1 VRRVLNSPA
10 FYFVG
15 AIVHAVLAYL
25 ALQLIYVWEMDRAG
39 LLVEPFELPDVFGYT
54 LPVHVVSLGV
64 WLLLAA
70 TAALFAYR
78 FQRRLAA
85 ALDAA
90 QQRTVELERAQQ
102 TLQASEERFRAM
114 LRAAKEYAIICTD
127 ARGVI
132 TVFNQGAEQLLG
144 YRAEEVVG
152 KLTPAAFHDPE
163 LLAAWAA
170 ELGVEPDYRAVREA
184 LLRRTDPRAYEVPS
198 VRKDGSRFLASLMA
212 EPMYD
217 DRGAL
222 LGFVAIVQDITERKR
237 AEEERLELLRREQ
250 AARRQLEE
258 AYRAARQREAET
270 EYLYQIGRQLARSLE
285 LDAVLPEV
293 AAAAR
298 ATLDADRAVVLLL
311 RPDGETLYHAAVD
324 GLPLPQPP
332 RDLYRREGLWD
343 RVLTTRQPVVV
354 EDVGQAAGVYRSLT
368 DAVGI
373 RSFIHVPIL
382 LDEVALG
389 ILNCAWTRPAAV
401 PPDAARR
408 LGALA
413 DQAAIAIRN
422 AQLYSQ
428 EQAARQQLEEAYR
441 ALERATQ
448 AKSEFLATVSHE
460 IRTPLN
466 GIIGMTTLLLDTPLA
481 SQQREYTEAIRRSGE
496 WLLSIIND
504 ILDLSKMESGK
515 LELQITELSVHEIV
529 DDVIE
534 VLAPQAQAKA
544 LALTA
549 CVQRDVP
556 ERLRGDPGRLRQVL
570 LNLVGNAIKFTP
582 RGEVVVRV
590 ACAAETPEGAVL
602 RFEVADTGIGIP
614 PEAQARLFQPFSQV
628 DSSTTRRYGGTG
640 LGLAIA
646 KRLVEL
652 MGGEIGVESTPGE
665 GSTFWFTARFER
677 AAPAEYPSPWDA
689 LPRLRVLVAEGNA
702 AMRACLREQLAAWG
716 ITADAVE
723 EGASALARLLTAAR
737 SGTPYDL
744 VLADTQLP
752 DFAGRTLVQTIREM
766 PSIASTR
773 VVLLT
778 GPQDSEQG
786 PAEGVLRLQK
796 PVRRSALFNMLT
808 QAVAH
813 DGEPPPPAPAPATAG
828 DDRSARPAA
837 GRILVVDDSPINQA
851 VAVGLLA
858 KLGYQAD
865 VAGSG
870 EEALAAL
877 AQYPYAAVLMD
888 VRMPDMDGFAAS
900 AEIRRRE
907 GTARH
912 TPIIAMTASAMP
924 GDREQCLAAGM
935 DDYIAKPVHLPELA
949 AVLNKWVPSGTGAH
963 RPSAAESEP
972 ARAPAAEAAPVV
984 VDEAAWA
991 ELAQLAQQDARA
1003 VVGPLIAQLLADLP
1017 ARLAALR
1024 EAVVQH
1030 DPEALASA
1038 AHRLKGDA
1046 GLLGVREV
1054 AACCAQL
1061 ERLGRDGMLEGAA
1074 ELLTALEH
1082 AVERARPI
1090 LERWVGDAA
1099 ARAGAQGPPAGQAPS
1114 GRADSV
1120 PA

>member
-1 VRRVLNSPA
+1 METEPAPPATPESRERRARPKASARHRGRPRTASAALALAALQWHERAQRRGRILTGLAALAGAPPEGRELTRYFRQLCEAVAEVLGAASVCLWRLDPTAQHLQRVAVAPAAAPASERLLPCQRGLAGVVLARRTLLEVLNAPA
-10 FYFVG
+10 DRLWR
-15 AIVHAVLAYL
+15 ARALAEGVSQPHYAGVPLLLSTGPAGVL
-25 ALQLIYVWEMDRAG
+25 ALQRSTPTPLD
-39 LLVEPFELPDVFGYT
+39 PDER
-54 LPVHVVSLGV
+54 
-64 WLLLAA
+64 
-70 TAALFAYR
+70 AALWLF
-78 FQRRLAA
+78 
-85 ALDAA
+85 A
-90 QQRTVELERAQQ
+90 QQ
-102 TLQASEERFRAM
+102 
-114 LRAAKEYAIICTD
+114 
-127 ARGVI
+127 
-132 TVFNQGAEQLLG
+132 
-144 YRAEEVVG
+144 
-152 KLTPAAFHDPE
+152 
-163 LLAAWAA
+163 
-170 ELGVEPDYRAVREA
+170 
-184 LLRRTDPRAYEVPS
+184 
-198 VRKDGSRFLASLMA
+198 ASL
-212 EPMYD
+212 
-217 DRGAL
+217 
-222 LGFVAIVQDITERKR
+222 AI
-237 AEEERLELLRREQ
+237 EQ
-250 AARRQLEE
+250 AWLVDTLRH
-258 AYRAARQREAET
+258 RAAET
-270 EYLYQIGRQLARSLE
+270 EHLYQIGRQLARSLE
-285 LDAVLPEV
+285 LDEVLPQV

-311 RPDGETLYHAAVD
+311 RPDGETLYHAAVA

-332 RDLYRREGLWD
+332 RDLHRREGLWD

-354 EDVGQAAGVYRSLT
+354 QNVLRVTGVYRSLT

-389 ILNCAWTRPAAV
+389 ILNCAWTRPGAV

-422 AQLYSQ
+422 AQLYNQ

-466 GIIGMTTLLLDTPLA
+466 GIIGMTTLLLDTPLT
-481 SQQREYTEAIRRSGE
+481 SQQREYTEAIQRSGE

-504 ILDLSKMESGK
+504 ILDLSKIESGK
-515 LELQITELSVHEIV
+515 LELQITETNVREVVDEVVEI
-529 DDVIE
+529 
-534 VLAPQAQAKA
+534 LAPQAHAEA

-590 ACAAETPEGAVL
+590 ACAAETPESVVL

-614 PEAQARLFQPFSQV
+614 PDARARLFQPFSQV

-689 LPRLRVLVAEGNA
+689 LPRLRVLVVDGNA
-702 AMRACLREQLAAWG
+702 AVQACLREQLAAWG
-716 ITADAVE
+716 ITADTVE
-723 EGASALARLLTAAR
+723 DGASALARLLTAAR

-744 VLADTQLP
+744 VLADAQLP
-752 DFAGRTLVQTIREM
+752 DYVGQALVHAIKKA

-778 GPQDSEQG
+778 GPQASEQEQ
-786 PAEGVLRLQK
+786 AEGVLRLQK
-796 PVRRSALFNMLT
+796 PVRRSALFNVLT

-813 DGEPPPPAPAPATAG
+813 DGGPPSPVPAPAADG
-828 DDRSARPAA
+828 EDRAARPAA

-865 VAGSG
+865 VAESG
-870 EEALAAL
+870 QEAIAAL

-888 VRMPDMDGFAAS
+888 VRMPDMDGFTAS

-935 DDYIAKPVHLPELA
+935 DDYIAKPVRLPELA
-949 AVLNKWVPSGTGAH
+949 AVLNKWVSSGTGPH
-963 RPSAAESEP
+963 RPPAAEPEP
-972 ARAPAAEAAPVV
+972 ARAPAAVTAPVV

-991 ELAQLAQQDARA
+991 DLAQLAQQDARE
-1003 VVGPLIAQLLADLP
+1003 VVTPLIAQLLADLP

-1030 DPEALASA
+1030 DPEALARA

-1054 AACCAQL
+1054 AACCTQL
-1061 ERLGRDGMLEGAA
+1061 ERLGRSGTLDGAA
-1074 ELLTALEH
+1074 ELLAALEH
-1082 AVERARPI
+1082 AVERARPV
-1090 LERWVGDAA
+1090 LERWVGGAA
-1099 ARAGAQGPPAGQAPS
+1099 AHAGGPAPPAGHGPS
-1114 GRADSV
+1114 GQADAA